1 MGDGVL
7 GQERGLD
14 VDFGSD
20 PFAFG
25 VGSVGGVMAASAA
38 AELGAEVGALDLVEL
53 VDFAPGFIAYRSG
66 YVDFQ
71 FYDWHLGVWTSGAKA
86 QFNLSVVDLGLE
98 GLFHPLIPSREFD
111 ATQNL
116 GAEALILFDR

>member
-1 MGDGVL
+1 
-7 GQERGLD
+7 

-53 VDFAPGFIAYRSG
+53 VDLAPGFIAYRSG

-86 QFNLSVVDLGLE
+86 QFNLFVVDLGPG

-116 GAEALILFDR
+116 GG